1 MESNEFSIN
10 KKTRESLNKTTK
22 IYRFSYGIG
31 IFVAGVILF
40 MQFDEPLP
48 HKYSILSVGMILLG
62 ISFSIYGYIGKKIF
76 AQKIQIHMDDES
88 IIIKES
94 FKAKTSILLDSITY
108 IKFLPFGIEFS
119 FSDYSKTFDFSLLS
133 QEEFNEFKVKLTEYC
148 TKKNIEV
155 E

>member
-1 MESNEFSIN
+1 
-10 KKTRESLNKTTK
+10 
-22 IYRFSYGIG
+22 
-31 IFVAGVILF
+31 
-40 MQFDEPLP
+40 
-48 HKYSILSVGMILLG
+48 
-62 ISFSIYGYIGKKIF
+62 
-76 AQKIQIHMDDES
+76 
-88 IIIKES
+88 IKES

-148 TKKNIEV
+148 TRKNIEV